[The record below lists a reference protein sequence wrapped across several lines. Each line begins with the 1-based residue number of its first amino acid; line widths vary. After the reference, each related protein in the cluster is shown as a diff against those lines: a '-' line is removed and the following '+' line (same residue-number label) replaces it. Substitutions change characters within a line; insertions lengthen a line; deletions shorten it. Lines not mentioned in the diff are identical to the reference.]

1 MKNRVV
7 RFILLALFGAMLG
20 AGIAYFQGAGQV
32 APEQA
37 ATILKQK
44 GMSEAEEMNNASGDK
59 VAKSADDSM
68 QAADTGAVATGV
80 PIGGEFNL
88 TDQDGN
94 PVNEDS
100 WHGAYRLMFFGFTHC
115 PDICPTAMQKIVA
128 VMDGLGQDFVKI
140 QPIFITTD
148 PERDTVEVVN
158 EYVGMFDPRIV
169 GLTGTQEQIDK
180 AISAYKVYATK
191 VNDPNMTEYTMDHSG
206 YMYLMS
212 PEDELLEIFRTSDTA
227 DNMVKKIQKHLDAD
241 TATDTPAE
249 EPKE

>member
-180 AISAYKVYATK
+180 AISAYKVYAIK

>member
-7 RFILLALFGAMLG
+7 RFILLALLGAMVG

-44 GMSEAEEMNNASGDK
+44 GVSDGDGMENAEADT
-59 VAKSADDSM
+59 VAKSTDDSM
-68 QAADTGAVATGV
+68 PSADTGAVATGV

-100 WHGAYRLMFFGFTHC
+100 WYGAYRLMFFGFTHC
-115 PDICPTAMQKIVA
+115 PDICPTALQKIVA

-148 PERDTVEVVN
+148 PERDTVEVMN

-191 VNDPNMTEYTMDHSG
+191 VNDPDMTEYTMDHSG

-227 DNMVKKIQKHLDAD
+227 DDMVKKIQGHLDAD
-241 TATDTPAE
+241 TATDAPVE
-249 EPKE
+249 EPTE